1 MPLNKKGKKIMEKM
15 KEEYGKKKGESV
27 FYAMENSGK
36 LKGVKKA
43 KQGMM
48 ANLKPVPAGKEKS
61 LGKLPPE
68 VRNRMGYAKYGKI
81 MKARY
86 GTMAKGDVKEGISK
100 SNEFKSKLEDFK
112 KTALKKLRGAQVG
125 PMEEKKIM
133 AMMPNFKDS
142 PVTREAKMTAIKN
155 IKLMMPKKS
164 HGGSMKKGYGKARS
178 SGMGLEDESLVPGK
192 GYEYI
197 KDLL

>member
-61 LGKLPPE
+61 LGKLPTK
-68 VRNRMGYAKYGKI
+68 VRNKMGYAKYGKM

-86 GTMAKGDVKEGISK
+86 GTMAKQSTGPALQKEKVRQEQRDIIRANLAKEYSGAAISDK
-100 SNEFKSKLEDFK
+100 ELENIKKLAPKASDTVMTMQAK
-112 KTALKKLRGAQVG
+112 RSALKMLQ
-125 PMEEKKIM
+125 
-133 AMMPNFKDS
+133 
-142 PVTREAKMTAIKN
+142 
-155 IKLMMPKKS
+155 KKS
-164 HGGSMKKGYGKARS
+164 MGGSMKKGYGQART

>member
-61 LGKLPPE
+61 LGKLPTK
-68 VRNRMGYAKYGKI
+68 VRNKMGYAKYGKM
-81 MKARY
+81 MKAKMKQIEY
-86 GTMAKGDVKEGISK
+86 KLVLLM
-100 SNEFKSKLEDFK
+100 NE
-112 KTALKKLRGAQVG
+112 
-125 PMEEKKIM
+125 
-133 AMMPNFKDS
+133 
-142 PVTREAKMTAIKN
+142 
-155 IKLMMPKKS
+155 
-164 HGGSMKKGYGKARS
+164 Y
-178 SGMGLEDESLVPGK
+178 
-192 GYEYI
+192 Y
-197 KDLL
+197 

>member
-1 MPLNKKGKKIMEKM
+1 MPLNKKGKKVMEKM

-61 LGKLPPE
+61 LGKLPTK
-68 VRNRMGYAKYGKI
+68 VRNKMGYAKYGKM
-81 MKARY
+81 MKAK
-86 GTMAKGDVKEGISK
+86 M
-100 SNEFKSKLEDFK
+100 
-112 KTALKKLRGAQVG
+112 GAQVSDKEIETIKKLAG
-125 PMEEKKIM
+125 AQVSDKEAKKII
-133 AMMPNFKDS
+133 S
-142 PVTREAKMTAIKN
+142 
-155 IKLMMPKKS
+155 MMPKKS

>member
-61 LGKLPPE
+61 LGKLPTK
-68 VRNRMGYAKYGKI
+68 VRNKMGYAKHGKM
-81 MKARY
+81 MKARN
-86 GTMAKGDVKEGISK
+86 GTMAK
-100 SNEFKSKLEDFK
+100 
-112 KTALKKLRGAQVG
+112 QV
-125 PMEEKKIM
+125 
-133 AMMPNFKDS
+133 
-142 PVTREAKMTAIKN
+142 
-155 IKLMMPKKS
+155 
-164 HGGSMKKGYGKARS
+164 
-178 SGMGLEDESLVPGK
+178 SGFQRNRNNK
-192 GYEYI
+192 RN
-197 KDLL
+197 

>member
-48 ANLKPVPAGKEKS
+48 TNLKPVPAGKEKS
-61 LGKLPPE
+61 LGKLPTK
-68 VRNRMGYAKYGKI
+68 VRNKMGYAKHGKI
-81 MKARY
+81 MKAS
-86 GTMAKGDVKEGISK
+86 KGKLTEIEKLDLIEKIVSQ
-100 SNEFKSKLEDFK
+100 SLFKPK
-112 KTALKKLRGAQVG
+112 
-125 PMEEKKIM
+125 
-133 AMMPNFKDS
+133 
-142 PVTREAKMTAIKN
+142 
-155 IKLMMPKKS
+155 KKS

>member
-68 VRNRMGYAKYGKI
+68 VRNKMGYAKYGKM
-81 MKARY
+81 MKAK
-86 GTMAKGDVKEGISK
+86 M
-100 SNEFKSKLEDFK
+100 
-112 KTALKKLRGAQVG
+112 GAQVSDKEIETIKKLAG
-125 PMEEKKIM
+125 AQVSDKEAKKII
-133 AMMPNFKDS
+133 S
-142 PVTREAKMTAIKN
+142 
-155 IKLMMPKKS
+155 MMPKKS

>member
-1 MPLNKKGKKIMEKM
+1 MSLNKKGKKIMKKM

-48 ANLKPVPAGKEKS
+48 TNLKPVPAGKEKS

-68 VRNRMGYAKYGKI
+68 VRNRMGYAKYGKM
-81 MKARY
+81 MKA
-86 GTMAKGDVKEGISK
+86 KI
-100 SNEFKSKLEDFK
+100 
-112 KTALKKLRGAQVG
+112 GAQVSDKEIENFEKETIKKLAG
-125 PMEEKKIM
+125 AQVSDAEIKKI
-133 AMMPNFKDS
+133 KS
-142 PVTREAKMTAIKN
+142 
-155 IKLMMPKKS
+155 MMPKKS
-164 HGGSMKKGYGKARS
+164 MGGSMKKGYGQART

-197 KDLL
+197 KDLI

>member
-36 LKGVKKA
+36 LKDVKKA

-48 ANLKPVPAGKEKS
+48 ANLKPVPAEKKNS
-61 LGKLPPE
+61 LGKLPPK
-68 VRNRMGYAKYGKI
+68 VRNEMGYAKYGKM
-81 MKARY
+81 MKASN
-86 GTMAKGDVKEGISK
+86 GK
-100 SNEFKSKLEDFK
+100 S
-112 KTALKKLRGAQVG
+112 V
-125 PMEEKKIM
+125 
-133 AMMPNFKDS
+133 
-142 PVTREAKMTAIKN
+142 
-155 IKLMMPKKS
+155 
-164 HGGSMKKGYGKARS
+164 KGYGSART

-197 KDLL
+197 KDLI

>member
-15 KEEYGKKKGESV
+15 KKEYGKKKGESV

-43 KQGMM
+43 KKGMM
-48 ANLKPVPAGKEKS
+48 TNLKPVPAEKKNS
-61 LGKLPPE
+61 LGKLPTD
-68 VRNRMGYAKYGKI
+68 VRNKMGYAKYGKM

-86 GTMAKGDVKEGISK
+86 GTMAKQNTG
-100 SNEFKSKLEDFK
+100 
-112 KTALKKLRGAQVG
+112 TALQKEKVRQEQRDIIISNLAKEYSGAAISEKELENIKKLAPKASDNVMTMQ
-125 PMEEKKIM
+125 
-133 AMMPNFKDS
+133 
-142 PVTREAKMTAIKN
+142 AKRNALKM
-155 IKLMMPKKS
+155 LQKKS

>member
-1 MPLNKKGKKIMEKM
+1 MEKM

-61 LGKLPPE
+61 LGKLPTK
-68 VRNRMGYAKYGKI
+68 VRNKMGYAKYGKM
-81 MKARY
+81 MKAS
-86 GTMAKGDVKEGISK
+86 KGKLTEIEKLDLIEKIVSQ
-100 SNEFKSKLEDFK
+100 SLFKPK
-112 KTALKKLRGAQVG
+112 
-125 PMEEKKIM
+125 
-133 AMMPNFKDS
+133 
-142 PVTREAKMTAIKN
+142 
-155 IKLMMPKKS
+155 KKS

>member
-1 MPLNKKGKKIMEKM
+1 MKK
-15 KEEYGKKKGESV
+15 EYGKKKGESV

-43 KQGMM
+43 KKGMM
-48 ANLKPVPAGKEKS
+48 TNLKPVPAEKKNS
-61 LGKLPPE
+61 LGKLPTD
-68 VRNRMGYAKYGKI
+68 VRNKMGYAKYGKM

-86 GTMAKGDVKEGISK
+86 GTMAKQNTG
-100 SNEFKSKLEDFK
+100 
-112 KTALKKLRGAQVG
+112 TALQKEKVRQEQRDIIISNLAKEYSGAAISEKELENIKKLAPKASDNVMTMQ
-125 PMEEKKIM
+125 
-133 AMMPNFKDS
+133 
-142 PVTREAKMTAIKN
+142 AKRNALKM
-155 IKLMMPKKS
+155 LQKKS

>member
-48 ANLKPVPAGKEKS
+48 ANLKPVPAEKEKS
-61 LGKLPPE
+61 LGKLPTK
-68 VRNRMGYAKYGKI
+68 VRNKMGYAKYGKM
-81 MKARY
+81 MKAK
-86 GTMAKGDVKEGISK
+86 M
-100 SNEFKSKLEDFK
+100 
-112 KTALKKLRGAQVG
+112 GAQVSDKEIETIKKLAG
-125 PMEEKKIM
+125 AQVSDKEAKKII
-133 AMMPNFKDS
+133 S
-142 PVTREAKMTAIKN
+142 
-155 IKLMMPKKS
+155 MMPKKS

>member
-15 KEEYGKKKGESV
+15 KKEYGKKKGESV

-68 VRNRMGYAKYGKI
+68 VRNRMGYAKHGKI
-81 MKARY
+81 MK
-86 GTMAKGDVKEGISK
+86 
-100 SNEFKSKLEDFK
+100 
-112 KTALKKLRGAQVG
+112 
-125 PMEEKKIM
+125 
-133 AMMPNFKDS
+133 
-142 PVTREAKMTAIKN
+142 
-155 IKLMMPKKS
+155 
-164 HGGSMKKGYGKARS
+164 RS
-178 SGMGLEDESLVPGK
+178 F
-192 GYEYI
+192 
-197 KDLL
+197 

>member
-61 LGKLPPE
+61 LGKLPTK
-68 VRNRMGYAKYGKI
+68 VRNKMGYAKHGKI
-81 MKARY
+81 MKASK
-86 GTMAKGDVKEGISK
+86 GKLTEIEKLDLIEKIVSQVSDKEAKNQRENLRI
-100 SNEFKSKLEDFK
+100 E
-112 KTALKKLRGAQVG
+112 TIKKLAGAQVSD
-125 PMEEKKIM
+125 K
-133 AMMPNFKDS
+133 
-142 PVTREAKMTAIKN
+142 EANHFLNLRKN
-155 IKLMMPKKS
+155 LMV
-164 HGGSMKKGYGKARS
+164 A
-178 SGMGLEDESLVPGK
+178 L
-192 GYEYI
+192 
-197 KDLL
+197 

>member
-48 ANLKPVPAGKEKS
+48 TNLKPVPAGKEKS

-68 VRNRMGYAKYGKI
+68 VRNRMGYAKYGKM
-81 MKARY
+81 MKA
-86 GTMAKGDVKEGISK
+86 KI
-100 SNEFKSKLEDFK
+100 
-112 KTALKKLRGAQVG
+112 GAQVSDKEIENFEKETIKKLAG
-125 PMEEKKIM
+125 AQVSDAEIKKI
-133 AMMPNFKDS
+133 KS
-142 PVTREAKMTAIKN
+142 
-155 IKLMMPKKS
+155 MMPKKS

>member
-48 ANLKPVPAGKEKS
+48 TNLKPVPAGKEKS

-68 VRNRMGYAKYGKI
+68 VRNRMGYAKYGKM
-81 MKARY
+81 MKA
-86 GTMAKGDVKEGISK
+86 KI
-100 SNEFKSKLEDFK
+100 
-112 KTALKKLRGAQVG
+112 GAQVSAKEYSG
-125 PMEEKKIM
+125 AAISDKEIENFEKETIKKLAGAQASDAEIKKI
-133 AMMPNFKDS
+133 KS
-142 PVTREAKMTAIKN
+142 
-155 IKLMMPKKS
+155 MMPKKS
-164 HGGSMKKGYGKARS
+164 MGGSMKKGYGQART

>member
-81 MKARY
+81 MKAK
-86 GTMAKGDVKEGISK
+86 M
-100 SNEFKSKLEDFK
+100 
-112 KTALKKLRGAQVG
+112 GAQVSDKEIEKIKKLANAQVSDKEIENFEIETIKKLAG
-125 PMEEKKIM
+125 AQVSDAEIKKI
-133 AMMPNFKDS
+133 KS
-142 PVTREAKMTAIKN
+142 
-155 IKLMMPKKS
+155 MMPKKS

>member
-43 KQGMM
+43 KKGMM
-48 ANLKPVPAGKEKS
+48 TNLKPVPAGKEKS

-68 VRNRMGYAKYGKI
+68 VRNRMGYAKYGKM

-86 GTMAKGDVKEGISK
+86 GTMAKQSTGPALQKEKVRKEQRDIIRANLAKEYSGAAISE
-100 SNEFKSKLEDFK
+100 NELQNIKKLAPEAIDTGMTMQAK
-112 KTALKKLRGAQVG
+112 RSALKMLQ
-125 PMEEKKIM
+125 
-133 AMMPNFKDS
+133 
-142 PVTREAKMTAIKN
+142 
-155 IKLMMPKKS
+155 KKS
-164 HGGSMKKGYGKARS
+164 MGGSMKKGYGQART